1 MFGSSS
7 NSRVKELEDELLET
21 RLLYSCTLDDMDI
34 VRLIRLYLHTEHWM
48 TLTSFR
54 TYRRTL

>member
-34 VRLIRLYLHTEHWM
+34 VRLY
-48 TLTSFR
+48 
-54 TYRRTL
+54 